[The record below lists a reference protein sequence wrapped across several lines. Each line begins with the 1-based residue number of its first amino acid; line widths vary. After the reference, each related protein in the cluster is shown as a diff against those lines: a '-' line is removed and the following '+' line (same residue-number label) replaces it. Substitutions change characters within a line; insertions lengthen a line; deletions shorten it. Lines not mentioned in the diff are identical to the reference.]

1 MPEAVIISVDDET
14 KGEEADGDDDDDES
28 IDPDQLEEY
37 REELQALGTF
47 PVSTAGSCYEITK
60 KHCSDSHLTEYPQ

>member
-1 MPEAVIISVDDET
+1 MPEAVINVD
-14 KGEEADGDDDDDES
+14 EAEKDVDDDES

-47 PVSTAGSCYEITK
+47 PVRGIIWNVVLSF
-60 KHCSDSHLTEYPQ
+60 